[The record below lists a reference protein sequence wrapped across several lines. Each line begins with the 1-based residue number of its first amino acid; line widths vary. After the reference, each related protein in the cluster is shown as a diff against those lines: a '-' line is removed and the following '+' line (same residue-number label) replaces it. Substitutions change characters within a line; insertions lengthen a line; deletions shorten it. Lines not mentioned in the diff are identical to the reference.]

1 MGRVAKYKK
10 VKSFDPYSKKNK
22 GNIDLTSVGVWG
34 LGDNGRKAKKRSLK
48 AKKLHAKKNLN
59 RKKSAGF
66 DDGGFDVPPT
76 EGDEFDM
83 ADLVGSIKKKND
95 ESKELLGGQL
105 SSSAATKAVSSSSS
119 SDANT
124 ETDAST
130 NKDDNNKKSK
140 DEPYDQ
146 VLTSTGNIANIP
158 RTDEDEKKVERMLRV
173 DEQIKQKSEKEKQ
186 LNHGRMEGESK
197 RAYAKRTR
205 AETRQIIKQS
215 ATTPKN
221 YEKLQKKKEF
231 LKAKKKSKKRKGGA
245 YSFDGYGDSNGAAY
259 DDDDVKG
266 NANQQSEAPVRFGE
280 QAERP
285 PVFRQIP
292 RGAKAKKPNTITIS
306 KGKTQGMTEHQVEA
320 EKDAMELMRRRVQAQ
335 YKAIKSKRKS
345 AGDFHL

>member
-22 GNIDLTSVGVWG
+22 GNIDLSSVGVWG

-48 AKKLHAKKNLN
+48 AKKLHAKKNLH

-83 ADLVGSIKKKND
+83 ADLIGSIKKKTD
-95 ESKELLGGQL
+95 ESKELLGVNL
-105 SSSAATKAVSSSSS
+105 SSSATSKAVSSSSS

-130 NKDDNNKKSK
+130 NKDDNKKTK
-140 DEPYDQ
+140 DEFYDQ
-146 VLTSTGNIANIP
+146 VLTSTGNVANIP

-173 DEQIKQKSEKEKQ
+173 DEQMEQNSEKEKQ

-215 ATTPKN
+215 TTTPKN
-221 YEKLQKKKEF
+221 HEKLQKKKEF
-231 LKAKKKSKKRKGGA
+231 LKAKKKSKKRKGGT

-259 DDDDVKG
+259 DDDEKG
-266 NANQQSEAPVRFGE
+266 NTNQQSEAPVRFGE

-292 RGAKAKKPNTITIS
+292 RGAKAKKSNTVTIS
-306 KGKTQGMTEHQVEA
+306 KGKSQGMTEHQVEA

-335 YKAIKSKRKS
+335 YKAIKSKRKN